1 MFAKR
6 FWHQKLCQLFIVW
19 VLDSGTEIRPIFYKD
34 FMGFCSGAPRKVCAG
49 RRENLARIPC
59 PKSSRAYFFV
69 ACALQMRGLLGCPN
83 SNYESARRRGN
94 ESVERANSFA
104 PLPCAICRARACL
117 TAVFPLKIFP
127 TRWVGTV
134 RLQASGLQ
142 ARSDHYLRALA
153 QSKPRFLRARA
164 HSRPCGG
171 DASVLLRQRGSC
183 VYSLSATC
191 AMPPCKLIPSQ

>member
-1 MFAKR
+1 MR
-6 FWHQKLCQLFIVW
+6 
-19 VLDSGTEIRPIFYKD
+19 KD
-34 FMGFCSGAPRKVCAG
+34 FGTKNCANFLLYGCWILAPKSVPFFKQDFIGLCSGAPRKVCAG

-83 SNYESARRRGN
+83 SNYEGARRRGN

-127 TRWVGTV
+127 TRWVVTV

-171 DASVLLRQRGSC
+171 DASVCLGSAGRAFTR
-183 VYSLSATC
+183 S
-191 AMPPCKLIPSQ
+191 PPPAPCPLAN

>member
-1 MFAKR
+1 MA
-6 FWHQKLCQLFIVW
+6 
-19 VLDSGTEIRPIFYKD
+19 
-34 FMGFCSGAPRKVCAG
+34 A

-59 PKSSRAYFFV
+59 PSSGRACFLV
-69 ACALQMRGLLGCPN
+69 ARAVQMRGLLDCPI
-83 SNYESARRRGN
+83 SNYEGARRRGN

-104 PLPCAICRARACL
+104 PLPYAICRARACL

-171 DASVLLRQRGSC
+171 DASVCLGSAGRAFTR
-183 VYSLSATC
+183 S
-191 AMPPCKLIPSQ
+191 PPPAPCPLAN